1 MTEHLRWSLAIPIPV
16 SELHE
21 CILILRPPCDSLS
34 PSCQSPLSSLL
45 PCQVIYYLTHLPGC
59 LSASAPSTCASRLCS
74 SPVQPPQTEG
84 LIFNMPHRAHLS
96 PLAGI
101 RSKEVWPRRWDPWCK
116 AWPSKG
122 NAGGWGDLGAF
133 PSFSDGAG
141 ELQVPPHSL
150 TTVTLDS
157 TQLPNLHSQGLFLS
171 CSVPFLS
178 SSPLSAANVDWE
190 TYPWISLRAKCLCP
204 TRKPGESCVL

>member
-1 MTEHLRWSLAIPIPV
+1 MIIQKLFTWWGQKLSFREINSNLNRVCYSSQNVPYVGFISMTSVTRL
-16 SELHE
+16 LHE
-21 CILILRPPCDSLS
+21 HIRIIAFFCGNW
-34 PSCQSPLSSLL
+34 
-45 PCQVIYYLTHLPGC
+45 H
-59 LSASAPSTCASRLCS
+59 
-74 SPVQPPQTEG
+74 QP
-84 LIFNMPHRAHLS
+84 N
-96 PLAGI
+96 
-101 RSKEVWPRRWDPWCK
+101 RW
-116 AWPSKG
+116 
-122 NAGGWGDLGAF
+122 

-178 SSPLSAANVDWE
+178 SSLLSAANVDWE

-204 TRKPGESCVL
+204 TRKPGESCML